1 MSRTRVLNAGHGPVW
16 PPKKSKKKDDGEDG
30 SGSFEECDIA
40 TVYRGMWR
48 RTK

>member
-16 PPKKSKKKDDGEDG
+16 PPKKGKKKDGEDG
-30 SGSFEECDIA
+30 SKSFKECDIA

>member
-1 MSRTRVLNAGHGPVW
+1 MSRTRVLNAGHAPVW
-16 PPKKSKKKDDGEDG
+16 PPKKSKKKDDDEDG
-30 SGSFEECDIA
+30 SKLFKECDIA